1 MSGDNEDGVPMN
13 ETRKEEHRV
22 DELQALVTEMQMRHK
37 LDEQRLCALLDALPP
52 LHGDLTES
60 EIACLRMLRAVSDR
74 TFGVIVSFMEDMLL
88 RDAQNGDLVQPL
100 RARLELVVLSPQK
113 NHELEDRS

>member
-1 MSGDNEDGVPMN
+1 MSDDLQ
-13 ETRKEEHRV
+13 EEVVR
-22 DELQALVTEMQMRHK
+22 LQEQRRLA
-37 LDEQRLCALLDALPP
+37 EQRLCALLQALPP

-88 RDAQNGDLVQPL
+88 RDAQRGDLVQPL

-113 NHELEDRS
+113 NHELEDRG